1 MKQMWSPMTLR
12 KEPYTKMIIH
22 QLFPTPVYVSR
33 LERDL
38 SKQELKT
45 IHNYKKKTHRNEG
58 NVTSDDTYV
67 LENKTLKNLKEDLHK
82 KLLDYFN
89 KVLCNSN
96 SITPLITQS
105 WLNYTEPNEFHHK
118 HFHSNSYVSGVF
130 YIDANKTVDHI
141 KFYKSHVPEIESTIS
156 TYNLFNARSLWFPV
170 ETGDVVLFPSSLPH
184 GVDKKQGTN
193 SRISLS
199 FNSYFKGTIGHKLKL
214 TELTI

>member
-1 MKQMWSPMTLR
+1 
-12 KEPYTKMIIH
+12 MIIH
-22 QLFPTPVYVSR
+22 QLFPIPVYVSK

-38 SKQELKT
+38 SKEELKM
-45 IHNYKKKTHRNEG
+45 IQKYKKKTNSNEG
-58 NVTSDDTYV
+58 NITSKDTYV

-82 KLLDYFN
+82 KLLDYFD
-89 KVLCNSN
+89 KVICNSDP
-96 SITPLITQS
+96 IIPYITQS

-141 KFYKSHVPEIESTIS
+141 KFYQTQVPELEPAIKK
-156 TYNLFNARSLWFPV
+156 YNIFNARSLWFPV

-199 FNSYFKGTIGHKLKL
+199 FNTYFKGTIGNKRKL
-214 TELTI
+214 TELTIQ